1 VATYVLDT
9 TAFSALVKE
18 EPRAKA
24 RLSSLEASHRVV
36 ICTVVRGEVL
46 YGLELMPHGRK
57 KLDLE
62 RKINELLSILP
73 CVPIPEEAAIDYAR
87 IKRGTK
93 RRGSRLDEND
103 LWIAA
108 TTVSL
113 GAVLV
118 TGDSDF
124 ERVRGLKLENWVG
137 ESSS

>member
-1 VATYVLDT
+1 MATYLLDT

-18 EPRAKA
+18 ELLAKS
-24 RLSSLEASHRVV
+24 RLSTLEANHRVV

-46 YGLELMPHGRK
+46 YGLELMPRGRK

-62 RKINELLSILP
+62 RKINDLLSILP

-87 IKRGTK
+87 IKRGME

-108 TTVSL
+108 TSVSL

-118 TGDSDF
+118 TADSDF
-124 ERVRGLKLENWVG
+124 DRVPGLTLENWVG
-137 ESSS
+137 KSSS

>member
-1 VATYVLDT
+1 MATYLLDT

-18 EPRAKA
+18 HPLAKA
-24 RLSSLEASHRVV
+24 RLSTLEAPHRVV

-46 YGLELMPHGRK
+46 YGLELMAHGRK
-57 KLDLE
+57 KLGLE
-62 RKINELLSILP
+62 RKINDLLSTLP
-73 CVPIPEEAAIDYAR
+73 CVPIPEEAANYYAR
-87 IKRGTK
+87 IKRGTE

-108 TTVSL
+108 TSISL

-118 TGDSDF
+118 TADSDF